1 MKACEIYNDLIHS
14 SLKIWAEDTCDG
26 LIIGDP
32 NKEVH
37 RIGTCFKLTM
47 ALVQEALAQNLDMTI
62 THEPTFSKEDPCTVF
77 KGLDEQ
83 RLKMLQES
91 ELTVYRY
98 HDHAHDREPDY
109 IHAGF
114 LEAVG
119 LEIRQALPLDSF
131 AIRRYELAEE
141 ITVRDLALRIK
152 DRLKLE
158 KVRLVGREDLTV
170 KTICLALGWVGCRAV
185 RTFVEKEGELFIT
198 GEVDEVFSDEYI
210 RDAAFFGKNKS
221 ILLLGHYG
229 AEYAGMRLLAKD
241 LNETVAPTV
250 FLDGGEVYRFL

>member
-1 MKACEIYNDLIHS
+1 MKAYEIYNELIRS
-14 SLKIWAEDTCDG
+14 SLKIWETDTSDG
-26 LIIGDP
+26 LIVGDP

-47 ALVQEALAQNLDMTI
+47 ALVREAMDRKLDMII
-62 THEPTFSKEDPCTVF
+62 THEPTFSREDPCTAY
-77 KGLDEQ
+77 KGLDEA
-83 RLKMLQES
+83 RLALLRES
-91 ELTVYRY
+91 GLTVYRY

-210 RDAAFFGKNKS
+210 RDANFFGKEKS
-221 ILLLGHYG
+221 LLLLGHYG

>member
-1 MKACEIYNDLIHS
+1 MKAREIYNDLIRS
-14 SLKIWAEDTCDG
+14 SLKIWAEGTCDG

-47 ALVQEALAQNLDMTI
+47 ALVQEALAQNLDMII

-77 KGLDEQ
+77 QGLDEQ
-83 RLKMLQES
+83 RLKMLRES
-91 ELTVYRY
+91 GLTVYRY

-119 LEIRQALPLDSF
+119 LKVRRQFPLESF
-131 AIRRYELAEE
+131 AVRRYELEE
-141 ITVRDLALRIK
+141 ETTTRSFALRVK
-152 DRLKLE
+152 ERLKLE
-158 KVRLVGREDLTV
+158 NVRLVDGEDRPV
-170 KTICLALGWVGCRAV
+170 KTICLALGWVSSKNIRA
-185 RTFVEKEGELFIT
+185 FADMDSELFIT